1 MIPLFT
7 SLMLSIATASE
18 NPDELNGQAQAKAMM
33 PMIYSGVGTLAIT
46 TEIASRQSGFLG
58 GVTTLAV
65 GLIAAPVATG
75 LGVGLGMSGNRKM
88 IADLESKG
96 IDVETQYFQYAKISR
111 NLMLGTMLVGVA
123 TMEATKFD
131 GLVLLCSPLF
141 AIPMVVYTEKQRRV
155 TLSTYESVSQLG
167 EQSDDRSYQ
176 VFLVPTS
183 NGLSLVGTF

>member
-1 MIPLFT
+1 MIPFFT

-18 NPDELNGQAQAKAMM
+18 NPDELNGQFQAEAMM
-33 PMIYSGVGTLAIT
+33 PMVYTSLGIEALFFVAGASQSDLEGALLFATGTVVAAGV
-46 TEIASRQSGFLG
+46 
-58 GVTTLAV
+58 
-65 GLIAAPVATG
+65 TG

-96 IDVETQYFQYAKISR
+96 IDVETKYFQYAKISR

-141 AIPMVVYTEKQRRV
+141 AIPMIVYTEKQRRV
-155 TLSTYESVSQLG
+155 TLSTYESVAGSVD
-167 EQSDDRSYQ
+167 QSDDRAFQ
-176 VFLVPTS
+176 VSLVPTS

>member
-7 SLMLSIATASE
+7 SIMLSVATAAE
-18 NPDELNGQAQAKAMM
+18 NPDELNGQFQAQAMM
-33 PMIYSGVGTLAIT
+33 PLVYSGVGLEALTVLV
-46 TEIASRQSGFLG
+46 ASQQSGFLG
-58 GVTTLAV
+58 GVDY
-65 GLIAAPVATG
+65 LIFGSAAAAGATG

-96 IDVETQYFQYAKISR
+96 IDVETKYFQYAKISR

-155 TLSTYESVSQLG
+155 TLSTYESVSDSGDQI
-167 EQSDDRSYQ
+167 DDKSFQ
-176 VFLVPTS
+176 VSLVPTS

>member
-33 PMIYSGVGTLAIT
+33 PLIYSGVGTLAIT
-46 TEIASRQSGFLG
+46 TGIASQQSGFLG

-65 GLIAAPVATG
+65 GIIAATGATG
-75 LGVGLGMSGNRKM
+75 LGVGLGMSGNRRM
-88 IADLESKG
+88 IADLESNG
-96 IDVETQYFQYAKISR
+96 IDVETQYFRYAKWSR
-111 NLMLGTMLVGVA
+111 NLMAGSLVAAIGASEYAGIDELFMLP
-123 TMEATKFD
+123 
-131 GLVLLCSPLF
+131 PLF

-155 TLSTYESVSQLG
+155 TLSTYESVSHSG
-167 EQSDDRSYQ
+167 DQSDDRSVQ
-176 VFLVPTS
+176 VSLIPTS

>member
-18 NPDELNGQAQAKAMM
+18 NPDELNGQFQANAMM
-33 PMIYSGVGTLAIT
+33 PMIYTSVGIEALFFVAAASQPGLEGAVIFSTGTVVAAGV
-46 TEIASRQSGFLG
+46 
-58 GVTTLAV
+58 
-65 GLIAAPVATG
+65 TG

-96 IDVETQYFQYAKISR
+96 VEVETQYFRYAKWSR
-111 NLMLGTMLVGVA
+111 NLMVGSLVAAIGTMNAAGIDELF
-123 TMEATKFD
+123 M
-131 GLVLLCSPLF
+131 LPPLF

-155 TLSTYESVSQLG
+155 TLSTYESVADSG
-167 EQSDDRSYQ
+167 GQSDDRSFQ
-176 VFLVPTS
+176 VSLVPTF

>member
-1 MIPLFT
+1 MPLV
-7 SLMLSIATASE
+7 
-18 NPDELNGQAQAKAMM
+18 
-33 PMIYSGVGTLAIT
+33 YSGVGLEALTVLV
-46 TEIASRQSGFLG
+46 ASQQSGFLG
-58 GVTTLAV
+58 GVDY
-65 GLIAAPVATG
+65 LIFGTAAAGATG

-96 IDVETQYFQYAKISR
+96 IDVETKYFQYAKISR

-131 GLVLLCSPLF
+131 GLVLLCSLLF

-155 TLSTYESVSQLG
+155 TLSTYESVSDSGRQI
-167 EQSDDRSYQ
+167 DDRSFQ
-176 VFLVPTS
+176 VSLVPTS

>member
-33 PMIYSGVGTLAIT
+33 PMVYSGVGILALTVGVASQQGTFERYATLVV
-46 TEIASRQSGFLG
+46 G
-58 GVTTLAV
+58 GV
-65 GLIAAPVATG
+65 AATGVTG

-88 IADLESKG
+88 ISDLESNG
-96 IDVETQYFQYAKISR
+96 IDVETQYFRYAKWSR
-111 NLMLGTMLVGVA
+111 NLMAGSLVAAIGASEYAGIDELFMLP
-123 TMEATKFD
+123 
-131 GLVLLCSPLF
+131 PLF

-155 TLSTYESVSQLG
+155 TLSTYESVSHSG
-167 EQSDDRSYQ
+167 DQSDDRSVQ
-176 VFLVPTS
+176 VSLIPTS

>member
-7 SLMLSIATASE
+7 SVLLSIATASE

-33 PMIYSGVGTLAIT
+33 PLVYSGVGLEALTVLV
-46 TEIASRQSGFLG
+46 ASQQSGFLG
-58 GVTTLAV
+58 GVDY
-65 GLIAAPVATG
+65 LIFGTAAAAGATG

-96 IDVETQYFQYAKISR
+96 IDVETKYFRYAKISR
-111 NLMLGTMLVGVA
+111 NLMLGAMAAGIGLGAFGTP
-123 TMEATKFD
+123 EP
-131 GLVLLCSPLF
+131 LVLAPLF
-141 AIPMVVYTEKQRRV
+141 VVPMIVYTEKQRRV

>member
-7 SLMLSIATASE
+7 SLMLSIATASGSS
-18 NPDELNGQAQAKAMM
+18 DELNGQLQAKAMM
-33 PMIYSGVGTLAIT
+33 PLIYSGVGTLAIT
-46 TEIASRQSGFLG
+46 TGIASQQSGFLG

-65 GLIAAPVATG
+65 GIIAATGATG
-75 LGVGLGMSGNRKM
+75 LGVGLGMSGNRRM

-96 IDVETQYFQYAKISR
+96 IDVETKYFQYAKISR

-155 TLSTYESVSQLG
+155 TLSTYESVSHSG
-167 EQSDDRSYQ
+167 DQSDDRSVQ
-176 VFLVPTS
+176 VSLVPTS